1 MKSGTPFV
9 TNVVP
14 AFIHLRRAY
23 GGQAKQGYPNS
34 GKIVVIMSE
43 TNRYTTMNFPSPV
56 RFSSRIPTLR
66 PILSGFVIAVAAAAF
81 SGSIPAVLA
90 QAESRAE
97 TKAPKVKPNAKSKK
111 ASSAGAEVRLNRVIE
126 LLDSGKPAYGAWV
139 KDVSLRSGASA
150 GKNDFVL
157 LDLEHS
163 PYDVTQLQAYLFG
176 MIDKRAIV
184 EKGNLQMGVV
194 PIVRVPSA
202 GREQALWVI
211 KQVLDLGVFGL
222 LIPHVDTAADALAAV
237 RATRFP
243 QLRNAPDYE
252 PQGLRGIGY
261 GWPAR
266 YWGLSGSEYAQ
277 RADVWPLDP
286 KGEILLWLMIETRDA
301 VKNCRAIAKTPGV
314 SGLFVGPSDLAFSMG
329 VPLGDPEVEV
339 ALQQVLAIAKEEGV
353 LCGTVTG
360 GPADVQKRLQ
370 QGFRF
375 LTR

>member
-1 MKSGTPFV
+1 MAESFGL
-9 TNVVP
+9 
-14 AFIHLRRAY
+14 AAI
-23 GGQAKQGYPNS
+23 
-34 GKIVVIMSE
+34 
-43 TNRYTTMNFPSPV
+43 
-56 RFSSRIPTLR
+56 
-66 PILSGFVIAVAAAAF
+66 VAAFLCPPLSAA
-81 SGSIPAVLA
+81 A
-90 QAESRAE
+90 QGQTEAGA
-97 TKAPKVKPNAKSKK
+97 KGGKAKSKVQQAK
-111 ASSAGAEVRLNRVIE
+111 AGSSGADVRLNRVIE
-126 LLDSGKPAYGAWV
+126 LLESGKPAFGSWV
-139 KDVSLRSGASA
+139 KDVSLRSGAAA

-222 LIPHVDTAADALAAV
+222 LIPHVDTAEDALAAV

-243 QLRNAPDYE
+243 QLRNVPDYE

-286 KGEILLWLMIETRDA
+286 EGELLLWLMIETKDA
-301 VKNCRAIAKTPGV
+301 VKNCRAIARTPGI

-329 VPLGDPEVEV
+329 VPLGDPEVEE
-339 ALQQVLAIAKEEGV
+339 ALQQVLAIAREEGV

-360 GPADVQKRLQ
+360 GPADVQKRVQ